1 MITKEIIQEK
11 RWGRRERKEEI
22 GEEELKDVRE
32 EEREGEVGKR
42 ERKEEVGE
50 SDIQRDNT

>member
-42 ERKEEVGE
+42 ERKEGVGE